1 MKKRYNVG
9 LVVAN
14 ITDPFSNAVAK
25 GAMAAAENL
34 DINLTIFPAKYV
46 DYTCSSTDGTYEYQ
60 YNALLSHAA
69 TGGFDYVIVAIG
81 TVAYLSDNKR
91 KKEILD
97 IFHNTPI
104 LSVSANIDGYD
115 YVQYDNTS
123 GITQAVN
130 YLAKSGRKHICM
142 MIGDLTNNE
151 CLQRFEAYRKAI
163 ANNGL
168 EYHDTYVMSSDI
180 SEDCENEVALLIKNN
195 AELDAVLCV
204 NDMVA
209 TTVCKMIKKT
219 HRKVGQD
226 VAVVGFDD
234 LPFAT
239 KLDPPL
245 ASVRA
250 DAANLGYRSVE
261 KAVNFLDGVKDDE
274 HLLGTMFIPRASC
287 VADSTNDI
295 DMYEMF
301 SGNCEEISENIMA
314 YISVGKEKSDNY
326 YVIKN
331 FCIYIVSLIKSRI
344 ANGNANE
351 ADIKYISSLFE
362 NFFDEYINYDETLLK
377 IMDILD
383 LFNVW
388 ITQKCKSDSKT
399 KAADSFRKTAYK
411 KVIGGLISNLN
422 SEKNKIFDQNHNF
435 NLVVR
440 ETLMFSENL
449 NEIYANIL
457 AKLYCLNIKRSYLY
471 LLDEPTVYQSGTFF
485 PMNVQW
491 NFKSYQCEKNTYSI
505 TNSQQRIGADKLYA
519 NEYIPN
525 DERHTFVV
533 ADLYSR
539 EYQYGILLCEPES
552 DQFFANLEFTVYQMS
567 TAVKISEFLYKQE
580 SMFNELHKNNLAFE
594 KMSKVDELTGIYN
607 RRGFYAAANN
617 LIMNPENIGKF
628 FIVCYADMDNL
639 KMVNDSYG
647 HIEGDFSLKAL
658 ADCLVK
664 VFGQNGVVGRMGGD
678 EFAAIIRSDLAE
690 SKDKISQSKEHLI
703 TELNKSACKPYK
715 INMSMGIYE
724 CLCDNSYS
732 LKDAIDKADDILYT
746 IKAKRKKEI

>member
-1 MKKRYNVG
+1 MKKRYNIG

-69 TGGFDYVIVAIG
+69 TGGFDYIIVAIG

-301 SGNCEEISENIMA
+301 GGNCEEI
-314 YISVGKEKSDNY
+314 
-326 YVIKN
+326 
-331 FCIYIVSLIKSRI
+331 
-344 ANGNANE
+344 
-351 ADIKYISSLFE
+351 
-362 NFFDEYINYDETLLK
+362 
-377 IMDILD
+377 
-383 LFNVW
+383 
-388 ITQKCKSDSKT
+388 
-399 KAADSFRKTAYK
+399 
-411 KVIGGLISNLN
+411 
-422 SEKNKIFDQNHNF
+422 
-435 NLVVR
+435 
-440 ETLMFSENL
+440 
-449 NEIYANIL
+449 
-457 AKLYCLNIKRSYLY
+457 
-471 LLDEPTVYQSGTFF
+471 
-485 PMNVQW
+485 
-491 NFKSYQCEKNTYSI
+491 
-505 TNSQQRIGADKLYA
+505 
-519 NEYIPN
+519 
-525 DERHTFVV
+525 
-533 ADLYSR
+533 
-539 EYQYGILLCEPES
+539 
-552 DQFFANLEFTVYQMS
+552 
-567 TAVKISEFLYKQE
+567 
-580 SMFNELHKNNLAFE
+580 
-594 KMSKVDELTGIYN
+594 
-607 RRGFYAAANN
+607 
-617 LIMNPENIGKF
+617 
-628 FIVCYADMDNL
+628 
-639 KMVNDSYG
+639 
-647 HIEGDFSLKAL
+647 
-658 ADCLVK
+658 
-664 VFGQNGVVGRMGGD
+664 
-678 EFAAIIRSDLAE
+678 
-690 SKDKISQSKEHLI
+690 
-703 TELNKSACKPYK
+703 
-715 INMSMGIYE
+715 
-724 CLCDNSYS
+724 
-732 LKDAIDKADDILYT
+732 
-746 IKAKRKKEI
+746 